1 MGSFE
6 HCHSESN
13 WYQSTWLYGFFFFS
27 VIFNYTLPLWNG
39 WIDMFNY
46 DFSLPVRQSTEISRA
61 STICIYHLNSKILRR
76 FSLRYN
82 LFEFAK
88 QTNNNKKKPLYIT
101 ESFFLYYCIARFSD
115 AITFLMMGSGWSLT
129 VSLTDANLPC
139 TASRVIFIM
148 HWFTNNKFY
157 NLNIMCAFYVK
168 EQIPLFI
175 ILSPEKSFLPPFYML
190 FSM

>member
-1 MGSFE
+1 MIKEQLWNSPMGEEQRELIEQITSSVFARYFYGLFWALSFWIKLIPV
-6 HCHSESN
+6 N
-13 WYQSTWLYGFFFFS
+13 MVIWFFFFFS

-88 QTNNNKKKPLYIT
+88 QTNNNKKKTFIHNRK
-101 ESFFLYYCIARFSD
+101 FFSVLLHCKIQ
-115 AITFLMMGSGWSLT
+115 WCN
-129 VSLTDANLPC
+129 NLPDDGQWLVFD
-139 TASRVIFIM
+139 SVP
-148 HWFTNNKFY
+148 HWCKFT
-157 NLNIMCAFYVK
+157 LHC
-168 EQIPLFI
+168 
-175 ILSPEKSFLPPFYML
+175 
-190 FSM
+190 